1 MIAVVYA
8 HPYPSRSRANAA
20 LLAGIRDVPGLQVR
34 SLYELY
40 PDFDID
46 AEAEQRAVGP
56 ARLVVFMHPI
66 YWYTTPALLK
76 HWFDQVLVRGW
87 AYGTGGTALHG
98 KDCLWVATSGGDE
111 HAYSGSGRH
120 GHPFSAFAPVV
131 EQTARFVGMNWLEP
145 FVLYG
150 AHAIADDGLRAQ
162 AAALRERVAG
172 YARADA

>member
-20 LLAGIRDVPGLQVR
+20 LLAAVRELHGVQVR

-46 AEAEQRAVGP
+46 IEAEQRAIAG
-56 ARLVVFMHPI
+56 ARLVMLMHPL

-87 AYGTGGTALHG
+87 AYGAGGTALHG
-98 KDCLWVATSGGDE
+98 KDCLWVATTGGDE
-111 HAYSGSGRH
+111 QAYSASGRH
-120 GHPFSAFAPVV
+120 GHPFASFEPVV
-131 EQTARFVGMNWLEP
+131 EQTVRFCGMSWLEP

-150 AHAIADDGLRAQ
+150 AHSIPDEALRAH
-162 AAALRERVAG
+162 AEKLRERVAR